1 MKKSRESGFLFCG
14 LCGTMLILKSTKS
27 AECPLCK
34 TMRNAKDI
42 IDKNIAYTV
51 SAEDIR
57 RELGIS
63 LFGEKAQEDAELP
76 KIKKAC
82 EKCQHPEL
90 VYTTR

>member
-14 LCGTMLILKSTKS
+14 LCGNMVVLKSTKC

-34 TMRNAKDI
+34 TTRNAKDI

-51 SAEDIR
+51 SVEDIR

-63 LFGEKAQEDAELP
+63 LFGEKAQEDVELLQN
-76 KIKKAC
+76 I
-82 EKCQHPEL
+82 
-90 VYTTR
+90 